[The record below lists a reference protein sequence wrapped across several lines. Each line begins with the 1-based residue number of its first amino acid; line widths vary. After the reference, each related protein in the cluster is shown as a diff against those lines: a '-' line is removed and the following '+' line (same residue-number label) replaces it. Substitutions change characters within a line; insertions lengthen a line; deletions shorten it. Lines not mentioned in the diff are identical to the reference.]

1 MSDAADHKRRRIA
14 AFLQI
19 ADEEIRAAETLA
31 AFLPRQ
37 SAFFQQQG
45 VEKLLRAVLE
55 ASDVLA
61 GPTHNLRT
69 LTDVLPADHAMRA
82 TFLSFEEFSSE
93 ATRYRYPSGSG
104 DAPKVPADLVKSRQE
119 RLTALREAVVAFLQD
134 NADFGQR

>member
-1 MSDAADHKRRRIA
+1 MSAAADHKRRRVS

-19 ADEEIRAAETLA
+19 ADEDIRAAETLA

-37 SAFFQQQG
+37 CAFFQQQG

-55 ASDVLA
+55 ASEIPA

-69 LTDVLPADHAMRA
+69 LTDLLPREHAMHP
-82 TFLSFEEFSSE
+82 TFLGFEEFSSA

-104 DAPKVPADLVKSRQE
+104 DAPTVPAELVKSRQE
-119 RLTALREAVVAFLQD
+119 RLKALREAVVAYLKD
-134 NADFGQR
+134 N